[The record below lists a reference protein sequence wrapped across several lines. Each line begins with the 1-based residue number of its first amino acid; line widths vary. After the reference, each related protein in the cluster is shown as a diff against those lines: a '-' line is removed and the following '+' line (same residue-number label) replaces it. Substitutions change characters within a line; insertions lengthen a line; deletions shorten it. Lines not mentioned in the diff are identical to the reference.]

1 MSAPDGTPLV
11 VDLDRVDQGDAD
23 RVGGKNAALGEMLQH
38 LGTLGVRIPPG
49 YATTASAY
57 RRFLAANDLE
67 EDLRRLDDR
76 AHADPETGAQIREA
90 IRSGELPGGLRE
102 ALRDAYRQLGVRVGE
117 EDVPVAVRS
126 SATAEDLPEASFAGQ
141 QESFLNVR
149 GEEEL
154 LDAVRACYASLFTD
168 RAIAYREEQ
177 GFGHLEVALSA
188 GIQRM
193 VRSDR
198 AGAGVM
204 FTVDPESGFPDV
216 VVVDAAFGLGEGVVS
231 GTVTPDSHMVFTP
244 LLDDAPEPIIDREL
258 GDKQR
263 KVVYDDGGGTTTE
276 PTTEQEQASW
286 VLTADEVLQLAR
298 WGVAVDEY
306 YDRPMDI
313 EWAKD
318 GPSGQLYV
326 LQARPETVHS
336 QRDDGQLRTYTLQER
351 SEVLAEGVAIGDAIA
366 TGRARLLDEPGDPD
380 RLEEGS
386 VLVAPMTDPDWVPV
400 MRRAGAVVTDRGG
413 RTAHAAIVSRELG
426 IPAIVGCGDATERIQ
441 DGSAVTVS
449 CAEAD
454 RGQVYDGALDYDENV
469 LDLDDLPEIEPRPML
484 NIASPRAAFRWW
496 RLPVQGIG
504 LARME
509 FIINHDIG
517 IHPLALTRFEELADD
532 HVRERIAGRTAGWED
547 RTEFFVDTLAR
558 AVAGIA
564 ASQHPHPVIVR
575 LSDFKTNEYANL
587 LGGEA
592 FEPREANPMLGFRG
606 AARYD
611 HDRYRDGFA
620 LECRALRRARTQMG
634 LANIAIMVPFVR
646 TVREADRVIGLL
658 ADHGLDRGK
667 DGLELYM
674 MCEVPSNIILA
685 EQFADR
691 FDGLSIGS
699 NDLTQLILG
708 VDRDSR
714 LLAGTFDERNHA
726 VTRTVRDLIDRAHRT
741 GTRVGI
747 CGQAPSDHPGFAA
760 MLVEAGIDS
769 ISLNPDSVGS
779 TLQHLG
785 GEPT

>member
-11 VDLDRVDQGDAD
+11 VDLDRVDQGDAGQ
-23 RVGGKNAALGEMLQH
+23 VGGKNAALGEMLQH
-38 LGTLGVRIPPG
+38 LGALGVRIPPG

-57 RRFLAANDLE
+57 RRFLAVNDLE
-67 EDLRRLDDR
+67 EDLRRLDDG
-76 AHADPETGAQIREA
+76 ADADPETGARIREA

-102 ALRDAYRQLGVRVGE
+102 ALGDAYRQLGAGAGE

-154 LDAVRACYASLFTD
+154 LEAVRACYASLFTD
-168 RAIAYREEQ
+168 RAIAYRDEQ

-188 GIQRM
+188 GVQRM

-198 AGAGVM
+198 AGSGVM

-244 LLDDAPEPIIDREL
+244 LLDEAPEPIIAREL

-276 PTTEQEQASW
+276 QTTEQEQASW

-306 YDRPMDI
+306 YDRAMDI

-336 QRDDGQLRTYTLQER
+336 QRDDGRLRTYTLQER
-351 SEVLAEGVAIGDAIA
+351 SEPLAAGVAIGDAIA
-366 TGRARLLDEPGDPD
+366 TGQARLLDEPGDPD
-380 RLEEGS
+380 RFEEGS

-426 IPAIVGCGDATERIQ
+426 IPAIVGCGDATEHIR
-441 DGSAVTVS
+441 DGSTVTVS

-454 RGQVYDGALDYDENV
+454 HGQVYDGALSYEENV
-469 LDLDDLPEIEPRPML
+469 LDLDDLPDIEPRPML

-509 FIINHDIG
+509 FIVNHHIG
-517 IHPLALTRFEELADD
+517 IHPLALTRFEELDD
-532 HVRERIAGRTAGWED
+532 EHVREQIAGRTAGWED

-558 AVAGIA
+558 AVARIA

-620 LECRALRRARTQMG
+620 LECRALRRAREQMG
-634 LANIAIMVPFVR
+634 MANVAIMVPFVR

-658 ADHGLDRGK
+658 ADHGLVRGK
-667 DGLELYM
+667 DGLDLYM
-674 MCEVPSNIILA
+674 MCEVPSNVILA

-691 FDGLSIGS
+691 FDGFSIGS

-714 LLAGTFDERNHA
+714 LLAGTFDERNSA
-726 VTRTVRDLIDRAHRT
+726 VTRTVRDLVDRAHQT

-760 MLVEAGIDS
+760 MLVDAGIDS
-769 ISLNPDSVGS
+769 ISLNPDSVAS